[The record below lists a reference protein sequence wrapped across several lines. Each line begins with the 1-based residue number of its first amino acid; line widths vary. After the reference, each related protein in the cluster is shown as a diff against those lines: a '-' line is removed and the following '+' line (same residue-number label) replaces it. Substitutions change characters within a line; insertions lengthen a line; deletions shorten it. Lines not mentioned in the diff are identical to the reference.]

1 MQYKQWLD
9 EWLNT
14 IVKPLRKLRTY
25 QSYCEIANQHLIPNL
40 GEYEMDFLSASVL
53 QNFTAQITT
62 KYSANTVNA
71 IITVLKSSLQLAETT
86 GITQRQYSGSIQYP
100 KREEKQIECFSA
112 AEQRKIE
119 QFIIGKKKIK
129 LYGVLL
135 CLYTGIRIGELL
147 ALEWK
152 DVDLPRGLIT
162 VSKTC
167 HDSWEDGKYKKIIA
181 TPKTR
186 SSIRVIPVPRR
197 IIPYLREMKKKSCGA
212 FVVSGN
218 EGEGISIRSYQRTFE
233 LLLVHLKIRHK
244 GFHSLRHT
252 FATRAIEC
260 GMDVRTLSEI
270 LGHNNP
276 TVTLKRYVHSL
287 MEHKCA
293 MMNKLAKNLE

>member
-212 FVVSGN
+212 FVVSGS
-218 EGEGISIRSYQRTFE
+218 EGEGY
-233 LLLVHLKIRHK
+233 L
-244 GFHSLRHT
+244 
-252 FATRAIEC
+252 
-260 GMDVRTLSEI
+260 
-270 LGHNNP
+270 
-276 TVTLKRYVHSL
+276 YVHIKGRSN
-287 MEHKCA
+287 CCSYI
-293 MMNKLAKNLE
+293 